1 MTKRV
6 LALVALSAALLMST
20 GCNKLRARDQLN
32 KGVQA
37 YKAARYEQ
45 AIEFFKNA
53 VSYDPNLA
61 VAKLYL
67 ATAYAQQYVPGVDSP
82 ENNKMGEQA
91 IEEYKEVLKQGST
104 SEENRVTA
112 NKGIASIYFNSKKFD
127 EAKQYHN
134 AVLKLDPKDPETYYS
149 IGVIDWTQAYQPRQ
163 EARAKLGI
171 QKPDEPMKDKKVCQQ
186 LKEHNEPIISEGID
200 ALNKAM
206 QLRENYDDAAAYL
219 NLLYREKAE
228 VECDDPSARQADIA
242 QADEWVQKTLEFKK
256 IKAEKEANKGG
267 GGIVLD
273 ENKK

>member
-1 MTKRV
+1 MMKRV
-6 LALVALSAALLMST
+6 MALLALSAALLMST

-37 YKAARYEQ
+37 YKGARYEQ

-53 VSYDPNLA
+53 VAFDPNLA

-91 IEEYKEVLKQGST
+91 IEEYKDVLRQSST
-104 SEENRVTA
+104 NDENRVTA

-134 AVLKLDPKDPETYYS
+134 EVLKLDSKDPETYYS
-149 IGVIDWTQAYQPRQ
+149 IGVIDWTQAYQRRQ
-163 EARAKLGI
+163 EARNKLGI
-171 QKPDEPMKDKKVCQQ
+171 QKPDEDIKDKKVCQQ
-186 LKEHNEPIISEGID
+186 LREQNEPLVDEGIKMLD
-200 ALNKAM
+200 KAT
-206 QLRENYDDAAAYL
+206 QLRENYDDATAYL
-219 NLLYREKAE
+219 NLLYRERAGF
-228 VECDDPSARQADIA
+228 ECDDPAARDADIA
-242 QADEWVQKTLEFKK
+242 KADEYVEKTMEYKK
-256 IKAEKEANKGG
+256 IKAEKEANKSG

>member
-6 LALVALSAALLMST
+6 LALLALSAALLMST

-37 YKAARYEQ
+37 YKGARYEQ

-53 VSYDPNLA
+53 VAYDPNLA

-91 IEEYKEVLKQGST
+91 IEQYKEVLRQSST

-134 AVLKLDPKDPETYYS
+134 EVLTLDAKDPETY
-149 IGVIDWTQAYQPRQ
+149 
-163 EARAKLGI
+163 
-171 QKPDEPMKDKKVCQQ
+171 
-186 LKEHNEPIISEGID
+186 
-200 ALNKAM
+200 
-206 QLRENYDDAAAYL
+206 
-219 NLLYREKAE
+219 
-228 VECDDPSARQADIA
+228 
-242 QADEWVQKTLEFKK
+242 
-256 IKAEKEANKGG
+256 
-267 GGIVLD
+267 
-273 ENKK
+273 